1 MVQFQNN
8 CVYRLGDITISH
20 FARLRA
26 DVAVCLIPT
35 TECRNDGAGIRTRKI
50 EWVVI
55 WMQRQLN
62 MPIKQLLCDQSFL
75 TASPA

>member
-8 CVYRLGDITISH
+8 CVSRWSAIAISH

-26 DVAVCLIPT
+26 DVTVCLIPT
-35 TECRNDGAGIRTRKI
+35 TECRNDGGGIRTHQI

-62 MPIKQLLCDQSFL
+62 MQIKQLVWV
-75 TASPA
+75 